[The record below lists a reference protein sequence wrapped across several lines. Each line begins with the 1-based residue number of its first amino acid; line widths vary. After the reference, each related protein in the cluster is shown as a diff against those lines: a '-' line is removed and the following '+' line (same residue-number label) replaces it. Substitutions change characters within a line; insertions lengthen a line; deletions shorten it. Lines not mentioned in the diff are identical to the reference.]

1 MRREG
6 HDAHLSPSQRLHGKA
21 CEQQRRHERLQIR
34 VETAIRRRANP
45 EISTRSRSLPRHD
58 GNLDVA
64 HRLYEQALLSR
75 EEALERERLAQKPPR
90 GVTFRPEIHQRSGV
104 LAQRRRARWAS
115 LGLDAPDSGG
125 GVAVQ
130 EVLLAEGTLYER
142 RRRERQS
149 RQEQV
154 ALRLQ
159 KQTFNRHSRRLLQN
173 AERRGR
179 SVGTQADSGTMA
191 KPRGSQAI
199 DVDGVEEDDPFVPRL
214 LARDT
219 SNRMLESR

>member
-6 HDAHLSPSQRLHGKA
+6 HEAHLSPSQRLHGKA
-21 CEQQRRHERLQIR
+21 CEQQRKHANLQTR
-34 VETAIRRRANP
+34 VETAIRRLANP
-45 EISTRSRSLPRHD
+45 KISTRSRSLPRHH
-58 GNLDVA
+58 GNVSVA

-90 GVTFRPEIHQRSGV
+90 GVTFRPEIHHRSGV
-104 LAQRRRARWAS
+104 LAQRRRDRWAS

-125 GVAVQ
+125 GIAVQ
-130 EVLLAEGTLYER
+130 EVLLAEGTLYDR

-149 RQEQV
+149 RMEELTQ
-154 ALRLQ
+154 RRQ
-159 KQTFNRHSRRLLQN
+159 KPTFNRHSRRLLRD

-179 SVGTQADSGTMA
+179 SVGTQSDSGKA
-191 KPRGSQAI
+191 ARPRGSQAV
-199 DVDGVEEDDPFVPRL
+199 DVDGVERDGTFVPRL